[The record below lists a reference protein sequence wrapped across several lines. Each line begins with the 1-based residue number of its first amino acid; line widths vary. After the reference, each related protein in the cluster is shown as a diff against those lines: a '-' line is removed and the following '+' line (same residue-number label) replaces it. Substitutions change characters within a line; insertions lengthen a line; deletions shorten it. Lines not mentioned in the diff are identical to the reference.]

1 MKVLVVGSGGREH
14 AIIKKL
20 SESKDAS
27 EIICAPGNGGISDI
41 AKCFNVSATDIDGMV
56 ELAKAQKVDFVVVA
70 PDDPLALGMVDAME
84 KAGFPAFGPDK
95 AAARIEASK
104 IFAKELM
111 EKAHIP
117 TAKSGVFDDAKAA
130 KEYID
135 SVGAPIVIKAD
146 GLAKGK
152 GVIIANTIDEAKAA
166 VDMIMEDKV
175 FGNAGARI
183 LVEEFLTGT
192 EASIMCFCDG
202 KHIVPMISSQDHKR
216 LSDGDKG
223 LNTGGM
229 GAFAPTPCYT
239 PELAER
245 VEREILIPT
254 VKAMADMGCPFKGVL
269 YAGLMLTEKGPYVL
283 EYNSRFGD
291 PETQVVLPMMQGD
304 LLEVMQ
310 SCRNGELDKCNISWS
325 GGGACVVV
333 AVSGGYPEKYQ
344 NGYEIKGLDTIT
356 DNDAW
361 IIHAGTKKE
370 NDRYLTAGGRVL
382 GVCAKAGSLKEAIK
396 RAYDNIEKISFENM
410 FYRRDIGSK
419 ADR

>member
-325 GGGACVVV
+325 SGGACVVV

-396 RAYDNIEKISFENM
+396 KAYDNIEKISFENM

>member
-130 KEYID
+130 KAYID

-152 GVIIANTIDEAKAA
+152 GVIIANTINEAKAA

-325 GGGACVVV
+325 SGGACVVV

-370 NDRYLTAGGRVL
+370 NDRYLTSGGRVL

-396 RAYDNIEKISFENM
+396 KAYDNIEKISFENM